1 MANYVFRILSFHPHQ
16 VDIIQSVLACPKV
29 SKLVFPAVIYTGVDS
44 SISIGSADQLDIALV
59 SKELSKKLDASTVER
74 FDDDQTSLRIR
85 LHGEKGI
92 EFSSSIHLAQSPTP
106 NVINL
111 KFSSEHLQSEA
122 LTLSDFKELF
132 SELISV
138 FQADHASIYD
148 RKASH
153 RSKHP
158 KYLRTADFRS
168 YPMEMEWLTYFGSQM
183 IELLGRER
191 FANLH
196 TCVEKYDLHEGI
208 MVILQED
215 PLDED
220 NLQHQ
225 ERRIQAEHELY
236 LSCQDE

>member
-1 MANYVFRILSFHPHQ
+1 MVDYVVRILSFCPQQ
-16 VDIIQSVLACPKV
+16 VDIVQSVLACPEV
-29 SKLVFPAVIYTGVDS
+29 SRLVLPAVIYIGVDS
-44 SISIGSADQLDIALV
+44 TISIGSVDQLNIALV
-59 SKELSKKLDASTVER
+59 SKELSKELNASTAER

-92 EFSSSIHLAQSPTP
+92 EFSSSIHLVQVPTP

-111 KFSSEHLQSEA
+111 KFSSEHLQSET
-122 LTLSDFKELF
+122 LTLSNLKELF
-132 SELISV
+132 SEISSV

-158 KYLRTADFRS
+158 KYLRTANFRS
-168 YPMEMEWLTYFGSQM
+168 YPIEMEWITYFGPQM

-191 FANLH
+191 FTNLH
-196 TCVEKYDLHEGI
+196 TCVEKYDLHGGT

-215 PLDED
+215 PFDED
-220 NLQHQ
+220 NPQHQ
-225 ERRIQAEHELY
+225 ERRIQAERELH
-236 LSCQDE
+236 LSQ